1 MFVEPGS
8 SSVTISNV
16 GIKIGDQEV
25 HVIHL
30 ERFVTALMGHALH
43 WLADHRNERQV
54 RHNLGR
60 FIRRHAQGFL
70 PVSWVRR

>member
-1 MFVEPGS
+1 
-8 SSVTISNV
+8 
-16 GIKIGDQEV
+16 
-25 HVIHL
+25 VIHL
-30 ERFVTALMGHALH
+30 EEFVTALVGHALH

-70 PVSWVRR
+70 LMS